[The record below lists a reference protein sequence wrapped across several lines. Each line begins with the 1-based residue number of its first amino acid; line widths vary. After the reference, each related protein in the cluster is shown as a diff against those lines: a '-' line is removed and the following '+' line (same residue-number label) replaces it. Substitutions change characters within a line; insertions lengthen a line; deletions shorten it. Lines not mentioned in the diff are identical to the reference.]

1 MLSRLIIQSW
11 RRNPRRKGL
20 VVATVFLAAA
30 LVSAL
35 LSVSIGIG
43 DKMAKELKSYGAN
56 ILMEPTEEA
65 VLPRLFAEPG
75 ALSVG
80 RGFLSE
86 RDLPQLKSIF
96 WRHNIVGFAPLLA
109 GQADADGAKTR
120 ILGTFFHQSLPVE
133 GEADYRTGQ
142 KIIAPYWQVSGA
154 WPDDEKNEALAGAT
168 LAAKMHWRAGQ
179 TLTLNQTQPVTISGI
194 LESGGDEDNQL
205 VMPLKLAQRLL
216 GLDGKI
222 QAVRVSAM
230 TVPENRLSQR
240 ARANRDAL
248 TAEEYDVWYCT
259 AYVSSIAHQLEE
271 AIPEAQA
278 RPIWQ
283 VAASEGLIVEK
294 VQLLLIVATGAALLA
309 ASMGIA
315 SLMASTIMER
325 AKEIALMKA
334 LAARPWQIMLLFY
347 AEAAV
352 SAVLGGLLGCGAGW
366 LLARQIGWTLFGA
379 PLGLAWIVVPSV
391 LLLSVL
397 IAVLGTWFPV
407 RQIARLYPAEVLHGR
422 R

>member
-1 MLSRLIIQSW
+1 MLWRLIIQSW
-11 RRNPRRKGL
+11 RRNPHRKGL

-43 DKMAKELKSYGAN
+43 DKMAREMKSYGAN

-65 VLPRLFAEPG
+65 VLPHLFEEQGSLSPG
-75 ALSVG
+75 RS
-80 RGFLSE
+80 FLSE
-86 RDLPQLKSIF
+86 RDLPQIKSIF

-109 GQADADGAKTR
+109 GQADADGGKVR
-120 ILGTFFHQSLPVE
+120 ILGTFFNKLLPVE

-142 KIIAPYWQVSGA
+142 KIIAPYWKVSGS
-154 WPDDEKNEALAGAT
+154 WPDDEKNEALAGAG
-168 LAAKMHWRAGQ
+168 LAAKMQWRVGQ
-179 TLTLNQTQPVTISGI
+179 TLTLNQAQAVTISGI

-205 VMPLKLAQRLL
+205 VMPLKLTQRLL

-230 TVPENRLSQR
+230 TVPENRLSQQ
-240 ARANRDAL
+240 ARTNRDSL

-259 AYVSSIAHQLEE
+259 AYVSAISHQLEE

-294 VQLLLIVATGAALLA
+294 VQLLLIVATCAALLA

-347 AEAAV
+347 AEAAI

-397 IAVLGTWFPV
+397 IAVIGTWFPV
-407 RQIARLYPAEVLHGR
+407 RQIALLYPAEVLHGR